1 MTPAHC
7 YDEDSER
14 LLTQIKALTDAS
26 DGLNSD
32 LHWLEVNAQG
42 SALKQFPLT
51 EQNVQTVAALKSA
64 IDNMRALLWD
74 YIETVAEVGF

>member
-7 YDEDSER
+7 YDEDAEQ
-14 LLTQIKALTDAS
+14 LLIQIKALTDAS

-32 LHWLEVNAQG
+32 LHWLVVNAQG
-42 SALKQFPLT
+42 AAMRQLSVN
-51 EQNVQTVAALKSA
+51 EENVQTLAALKSA
-64 IDNMRALLWD
+64 IDNMRVLLWD